1 MATPGAL
8 SRSGPYS
15 PRVSREVEVAKVSSW
30 GQGPPS
36 PHQDVKTSSFIKSLL
51 GCCIASNAKAPPTPS
66 VMLSSPFPMPTRPK
80 RYNRSSAK

>member
-30 GQGPPS
+30 GQGGPERYKQEAEAFGVRGFDG
-36 PHQDVKTSSFIKSLL
+36 H
-51 GCCIASNAKAPPTPS
+51 
-66 VMLSSPFPMPTRPK
+66 PMHCFKIR
-80 RYNRSSAK
+80 A

>member
-30 GQGPPS
+30 GQGGPERYKQEAEAFGVRGFDGHPLSIFVKNGRSRGPPS
-36 PHQDVKTSSFIKSLL
+36 HIKTLKRHLL
-51 GCCIASNAKAPPTPS
+51 QKT
-66 VMLSSPFPMPTRPK
+66 
-80 RYNRSSAK
+80 